1 MDELDIIYDWNREGE
16 GAFDWSSLSGIQLN
30 DETLRDG
37 LQNPSVVDPKIEDKI
52 ALLHLMDEFGIHTV
66 NVGLP
71 AAGPRA
77 CEAVEALAQEIV
89 DSKLSITPNCA
100 ARTLVTDLRPI
111 TEISQAVGIPIEAC
125 TFVGSSP
132 IRQLAEDWTLEKM
145 LEISEKAVTFAVA
158 EGLPVLFVTEDT
170 VRARPE
176 TLKALY
182 GGAIEWGASRLCVA
196 DTVGHATPDG
206 VRALIRFV
214 IEEIVE
220 PSGEAVEVD
229 WHGHRDRGLGLANA
243 FSAMKAG
250 ATRIH
255 GTALGVGE
263 RVGNVEMDLLLVNLK
278 LLGVHDA
285 DLTRLPEYCQLVAD
299 ACQIPLTSSYPVV
312 GRDAFRTG
320 TGVHAAAIV
329 KAEEKGDAWL
339 ADRIYSGIPASMVG
353 RSQEIEIGPLSG
365 LSNVRAWLGAHGY
378 DPTDPESLRV
388 LLDAAKL
395 SDHTLTHEEIRSL
408 LEED

>member
-1 MDELDIIYDWNREGE
+1 M
-16 GAFDWSSLSGIQLN
+16 
-30 DETLRDG
+30 
-37 LQNPSVVDPKIEDKI
+37 
-52 ALLHLMDEFGIHTV
+52 
-66 NVGLP
+66 
-71 AAGPRA
+71 
-77 CEAVEALAQEIV
+77 
-89 DSKLSITPNCA
+89 
-100 ARTLVTDLRPI
+100 
-111 TEISQAVGIPIEAC
+111 
-125 TFVGSSP
+125 
-132 IRQLAEDWTLEKM
+132 
-145 LEISEKAVTFAVA
+145 
-158 EGLPVLFVTEDT
+158 
-170 VRARPE
+170 
-176 TLKALY
+176 
-182 GGAIEWGASRLCVA
+182 
-196 DTVGHATPDG
+196 
-206 VRALIRFV
+206 

-299 ACQIPLTSSYPVV
+299 ACQAPLTSSYPVV

-329 KAEEKGDAWL
+329 KAEEKGDVWL

-388 LLDAAKL
+388 LFDAAKL

>member
-1 MDELDIIYDWNREGE
+1 MDELDIIYDWNREGA
-16 GAFDWSSLSGIQLN
+16 GTFDWGSLSRIQLN

-52 ALLHLMDEFGIHTV
+52 ALLHLMDEFGIHTA

-71 AAGPRA
+71 GAGPRA
-77 CEAVEALAQEIV
+77 FDAVKALAQEIV

-100 ARTLVTDLRPI
+100 ARTLVADVRPI
-111 TEISQAVGIPIEAC
+111 VEISQAVGIPIEAC
-125 TFVGSSP
+125 TFIGSSP

-170 VRARPE
+170 VRARPD

-182 GGAIEWGASRLCVA
+182 GGAIEWGASRICVA

-243 FSAMKAG
+243 FSAIKAG

-299 ACQIPLTSSYPVV
+299 ACQIPLTNSYPVV

-353 RSQEIEIGPLSG
+353 RTQEIEIGPLSG
-365 LSNVRAWLGAHGY
+365 ISNVKAWLGAHGY

-388 LLDAAKL
+388 LFDAAKL
-395 SDHTLTHEEIRSL
+395 SDHTLTHEEIRFL
-408 LEED
+408 LEEN

>member
-1 MDELDIIYDWNREGE
+1 MDELDIIYDWNRKGA
-16 GAFDWSSLSGIQLN
+16 GAFEWSSLPQIQLD

-52 ALLHLMDEFGIHTV
+52 ELLHLMDELGIHTAD
-66 NVGLP
+66 VGLP
-71 AAGPRA
+71 GAGPRA
-77 CEAVEALAQEIV
+77 FDAVKALAQEIV
-89 DSKLSITPNCA
+89 DSELSISANCA
-100 ARTLVTDLRPI
+100 ARTLVADVRPI
-111 TEISQAVGIPIEAC
+111 AEISQAVGIPIEVC
-125 TFVGSSP
+125 TFIGSSP

-145 LEISEKAVTFAVA
+145 LRISEEAVTFAVE
-158 EGLPVLFVTEDT
+158 EGLPVMFVTEDT
-170 VRARPE
+170 VRARPD
-176 TLKALY
+176 TIKALY
-182 GGAIEWGASRLCVA
+182 GHAIEWGASRICVA

-220 PSGEAVEVD
+220 PSGVAIGVD

-243 FSAMKAG
+243 FAAIKAG
-250 ATRIH
+250 ATRVH

-278 LLGVHDA
+278 LLGVHHA
-285 DLTRLPEYCQLVAD
+285 NLTRLPEYCQLAAD
-299 ACQIPLTSSYPVV
+299 ACEIPLTFSYPVV

-329 KAEEKGDAWL
+329 KAEAKGDAWL

-353 RSQEIEIGPLSG
+353 RAQEIEIGPLSG

-378 DPTDPESLRV
+378 DPTDPEACRILI
-388 LLDAAKL
+388 DAAKS
-395 SDHTLTHEEIRSL
+395 SDHTLTHDEIRFL
-408 LEED
+408 LEES